1 MTLDVRTLLCAMAF
15 AGFDVTPS
23 LHAAD
28 PFDPQTLAAKID
40 ERINTVIASNSE
52 TTSEPASDLE
62 FLRRV
67 TLDLTGRIPT
77 VHEAQVFASD
87 QRVNK
92 RDVCIEQL
100 LDRPRHAAHLSRVW
114 RDWLVP
120 ELATIPEAR
129 YFQTGFE
136 AWLAD
141 KFREQ
146 TGYDQIVRELI
157 SVPLPSNREQAE
169 HVFRE
174 VNRPNALAFFAVKEA
189 QPDKLAATA
198 TRAFLGIQLECAQ
211 CHSHPFAEWT
221 QEQFWNQA
229 AFFSGIERQGN
240 GLFAPLT
247 EDPKRRSISPGE
259 GKLSVEPAYL
269 FGKASP
275 VDPAVGSRVQFAAWL
290 TGRENPYFARSA
302 VNRVWALLFGI
313 GLVQPID
320 DFHGENPPSHPEIL
334 DELANSFIASDYSV
348 DDIFRVLCRTK
359 AYQRSSRW
367 NSAAVPDPRLYTRML
382 TKGLS
387 ADQAWDSLSLAV
399 GWTTSSDERDGAA
412 SERSIGRRRFLEQ
425 FSPRSWPAEPET
437 SVSQALSLMN
447 GELLNRATNIEQCPT
462 LIAVAETPGWADD
475 ERLASLYWATLN
487 RPPNNFEL
495 ERLCQFVAVQGTEQR
510 AARYEDILWM
520 LLNSSEFRLNH

>member
-52 TTSEPASDLE
+52 TTSELASDLE

-198 TRAFLGIQLECAQ
+198 TRELNDRGMAC
-211 CHSHPFAEWT
+211 
-221 QEQFWNQA
+221 
-229 AFFSGIERQGN
+229 
-240 GLFAPLT
+240 
-247 EDPKRRSISPGE
+247 
-259 GKLSVEPAYL
+259 
-269 FGKASP
+269 
-275 VDPAVGSRVQFAAWL
+275 
-290 TGRENPYFARSA
+290 
-302 VNRVWALLFGI
+302 LL
-313 GLVQPID
+313 
-320 DFHGENPPSHPEIL
+320 
-334 DELANSFIASDYSV
+334 
-348 DDIFRVLCRTK
+348 
-359 AYQRSSRW
+359 
-367 NSAAVPDPRLYTRML
+367 
-382 TKGLS
+382 
-387 ADQAWDSLSLAV
+387 LSLKIRN
-399 GWTTSSDERDGAA
+399 GD
-412 SERSIGRRRFLEQ
+412 RSRRVKE
-425 FSPRSWPAEPET
+425 
-437 SVSQALSLMN
+437 N
-447 GELLNRATNIEQCPT
+447 CLLNR
-462 LIAVAETPGWADD
+462 LICLVKPLQLIRLSGAVS
-475 ERLASLYWATLN
+475 SL
-487 RPPNNFEL
+487 
-495 ERLCQFVAVQGTEQR
+495 QR
-510 AARYEDILWM
+510 G
-520 LLNSSEFRLNH
+520 